1 MGTVSSY
8 GKQEHMTASG
18 EFDTV
23 HSLFD
28 SVASNFSH

>member
-18 EFDTV
+18 KYIV
-23 HSLFD
+23 HSLLGFVTSD
-28 SVASNFSH
+28 SSH